1 MKVFAMDGEKSS
13 TLMDTPV
20 LSLEKERCVRMR
32 HAASEC
38 RKCADACGA
47 AAIEIREG
55 AMTISPARC
64 TRCGACAAACPVDA
78 LRLKGHA
85 VPEGA
90 ILEAAKARGTIS
102 LHCSQ
107 TKEGVPGIGLPCLS
121 ALSPALLL
129 ALFEKG
135 AESVA
140 LISGD
145 CRACPKRSACSA
157 ERLASRTREL
167 ARAAG
172 FTPEISLKQ
181 MPGSLS
187 LGRRRLF
194 SRLFDKATNPEKEAP
209 VTVSPTKDTFCNPS
223 NDHLTHR
230 IPESHQRLLKALG
243 SLQEMAPAGA
253 GAGAGA
259 SPEEEPEVL
268 FRPRIGSECA
278 GCGLCAAACPTGAIR
293 ADRTSGALQL
303 FAKSG
308 ACVNCGLCAESCFKK
323 AITIEPET
331 LDQALLGLESLEYEE
346 PEETTEGMGEWGPK
360 LGKMFGNAPIHW

>member
-1 MKVFAMDGEKSS
+1 MDGEKSS

-20 LSLEKERCVRMR
+20 LSLERERCVRMR
-32 HAASEC
+32 HAASGC

-55 AMTISPARC
+55 AMTVAPARC
-64 TRCGACAAACPVDA
+64 THCGACAAACPVDA
-78 LRLKGHA
+78 LKLKAHA
-85 VPEGA
+85 APEGA
-90 ILEAAKARGTIS
+90 MLEAAKKDGALALR
-102 LHCSQ
+102 CSQ
-107 TKEGVPGIGLPCLS
+107 TKEGAPGIGLECLN

-135 AESVA
+135 AESVS
-140 LISGD
+140 LTSGD
-145 CRACPKRSACSA
+145 CRACPKKSACSA
-157 ERLASRTREL
+157 ERLISRTREL

-181 MPGSLS
+181 MPGGLS

-209 VTVSPTKDTFCNPS
+209 VAVTPAKDTFCNPS
-223 NDHLTHR
+223 DDHLTHR
-230 IPESHQRLLKALG
+230 IPESHRRLLEALG
-243 SLQEMAPAGA
+243 GLQERASAGA
-253 GAGAGA
+253 GAA
-259 SPEEEPEVL
+259 PEEEPEVL

-360 LGKMFGNAPIHW
+360 LGKMFGSAPIHW